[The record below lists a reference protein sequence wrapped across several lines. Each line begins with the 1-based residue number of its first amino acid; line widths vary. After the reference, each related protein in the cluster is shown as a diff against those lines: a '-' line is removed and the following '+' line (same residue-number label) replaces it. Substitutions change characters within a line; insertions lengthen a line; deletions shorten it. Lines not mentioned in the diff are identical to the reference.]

1 MLPAHRKM
9 SEHDKYQMNTMRNT
23 GISTTRIYGYFAS
36 QAGGYENVGYN
47 KRDMYNEKFKRSGS
61 RLSDAEGAID
71 FLKGVCKRDDMFFW
85 KHKVNADG
93 SLKHLFWCDGVSRMD
108 YSIFGDVLAFD
119 ATYKKIKYNTPLVI
133 FSGVNHHNQSI
144 IFGVAIVGD
153 ETEATYVWL
162 LENFV
167 EAMGGKCPVSVIT
180 DGDLSMRNAI
190 KKVFQNRITV
200 FALGI

>member
-1 MLPAHRKM
+1 M
-9 SEHDKYQMNTMRNT
+9 
-23 GISTTRIYGYFAS
+23 
-36 QAGGYENVGYN
+36 
-47 KRDMYNEKFKRSGS
+47 
-61 RLSDAEGAID
+61 
-71 FLKGVCKRDDMFFW
+71 
-85 KHKVNADG
+85 
-93 SLKHLFWCDGVSRMD
+93 
-108 YSIFGDVLAFD
+108 
-119 ATYKKIKYNTPLVI
+119 
-133 FSGVNHHNQSI
+133 
-144 IFGVAIVGD
+144 GD